1 MKYEIFGGF
10 EVPRKSNKKSVVDA
24 RDLSSFWKDKV
35 DAAYPK
41 LSSAFGCY
49 VFGLRKRGG
58 GVTPWYVGKTCSQ
71 GFSKECFT
79 SHKRVYYN
87 EVIADGPGIPLLYL
101 LARMTRDG
109 KFSASVPWNESVFL
123 ESMLIGRALQR
134 NADLKNVTHATF
146 LKKLHVPGLVNPKKG
161 LKSPALRDF
170 TSMLKA

>member
-10 EVPRKSNKKSVVDA
+10 EIPRKPNKKSVVDA
-24 RDLSSFWKDKV
+24 RDLYTLWDNVNAKC
-35 DAAYPK
+35 PG
-41 LSSAFGCY
+41 LSCAVGCY

-58 GVTPWYVGKTCSQ
+58 GVTPWYVGKTCRQ

-87 EVIADGPGIPLLYL
+87 EVIADHHGVPLLYL
-101 LARMTRDG
+101 VARTTPGG
-109 KFSASVPWNESVFL
+109 KLTASVPPTEAEFL

-134 NADLKNVTHATF
+134 NDDLKNRTHATF
-146 LKKLHVPGLVNPKKG
+146 LKKLHVPGLVNPQKG
-161 LKSPALRDF
+161 PKSTALRDF